1 MIQLHFSKCF
11 DPIVDSFMIKME
23 LYKDFDPIVCSI
35 SHKPKGWEDT
45 PTLKEFFT
53 DDGDV
58 YHMC

>member
-1 MIQLHFSKCF
+1 MDSYRKIPKKFTKKFSSEVINRQYF
-11 DPIVDSFMIKME
+11 HRRTG
-23 LYKDFDPIVCSI
+23 L
-35 SHKPKGWEDT
+35 KGWEDT